1 MIVRI
6 KNCFMTVNLI
16 LEIAYL
22 LKLLTG
28 RVIILKDNAVI
39 GRIVYRV
46 IGIARSVSFD
56 G

>member
-6 KNCFMTVNLI
+6 ENCFMTVNLI

-28 RVIILKDNAVI
+28 QVIILKDNAVI
-39 GRIVYRV
+39 SRIVNRV
-46 IGIARSVSFD
+46 MDIV
-56 G
+56 